1 MGKEGRRCLEFS
13 RVIGICGSHFC
24 MGAGERLSKAGE
36 LKTDGQSENTTA
48 VRIAAPKVG
57 GVFQV

>member
-1 MGKEGRRCLEFS
+1 MEFS

>member
-1 MGKEGRRCLEFS
+1 MEFS
-13 RVIGICGSHFC
+13 RVIGICGLHFC